1 MQVNRDGKCPPSD
14 DLAGVSR
21 GFAAIKQPCALA
33 LPAIR
38 RRAAALNQ
46 AGLLC
51 DANSGTLTRACS
63 NSVSRCSELCFVQTI
78 AETLRKTGVKCC
90 TAIRSPTAQSRQST
104 DKHGQARTKAR
115 TKARTNRLRVTLRV
129 SEHWKASSA
138 GYRWSPRSLSIAH
151 VRGCGTQQPCRDVTL
166 VMAHAPDVALPATR
180 TIGSFWSKAS
190 GPGSA

>member
-1 MQVNRDGKCPPSD
+1 MQVNRDGKCLPSN
-14 DLAGVSR
+14 DLAGVSL
-21 GFAAIKQPCALA
+21 GFAAISQPCTLA

-51 DANSGTLTRACS
+51 DANSGTLTSARS
-63 NSVSRCSELCFVQTI
+63 NSVWRCSELCSVQTI

-115 TKARTNRLRVTLRV
+115 TNRLRVTLRV
-129 SEHWKASSA
+129 SEDWKASSA

-151 VRGCGTQQPCRDVTL
+151 VRGCGTQQPRRDVML

-180 TIGSFWSKAS
+180 TKWSFWPKAS
-190 GPGSA
+190 GPGSV